1 MKRKGLQN
9 NTVNEQENEL
19 RDRQIEIEDRWGGRI
34 GIRQLTLC

>member
-19 RDRQIEIEDRWGGRI
+19 RDRQIELERTGGVE
-34 GIRQLTLC
+34 G